1 MCGTML
7 PTINST
13 PEPSGEQPKPK
24 SLYRRHSIAVSLI
37 LHAIVLVALLCW
49 YIPRQS
55 TQRTKSA
62 TPQSAVSSR
71 LQPERPMATE
81 FQPNSAAYVLNEDI
95 RSSLSLSVDQ
105 VKDLSTAAQL
115 NELEKN
121 LQKLQANA
129 SPESVE
135 QTTDRIA
142 EAFGL
147 VEGPVPNP
155 IPPEGIFDISTAQ
168 IHDITRQQAADGK
181 WTYQSVLVDKAGRT
195 QSVELPST
203 EGKAT
208 YNTFQQ
214 LKKFP
219 LAEGIYRKIVMPM
232 LQNTLSAAAAAEE
245 QARKVEQQK
254 YQDSKSLPEDS
265 PVSENIPSANVGE

>member
-1 MCGTML
+1 M
-7 PTINST
+7 
-13 PEPSGEQPKPK
+13 
-24 SLYRRHSIAVSLI
+24 
-37 LHAIVLVALLCW
+37 
-49 YIPRQS
+49 
-55 TQRTKSA
+55 
-62 TPQSAVSSR
+62 
-71 LQPERPMATE
+71 
-81 FQPNSAAYVLNEDI
+81 
-95 RSSLSLSVDQ
+95 
-105 VKDLSTAAQL
+105 
-115 NELEKN
+115 
-121 LQKLQANA
+121 
-129 SPESVE
+129 
-135 QTTDRIA
+135 
-142 EAFGL
+142 

-203 EGKAT
+203 EGEAT

-245 QARKVEQQK
+245 QARKVERQK

>member
-1 MCGTML
+1 
-7 PTINST
+7 
-13 PEPSGEQPKPK
+13 
-24 SLYRRHSIAVSLI
+24 
-37 LHAIVLVALLCW
+37 
-49 YIPRQS
+49 
-55 TQRTKSA
+55 
-62 TPQSAVSSR
+62 
-71 LQPERPMATE
+71 MATE
-81 FQPNSAAYVLNEDI
+81 FKPKSADDVLNEEI

-105 VKDLSTAAQL
+105 FKDLSPAAQL

-155 IPPEGIFDISTAQ
+155 TPPEGVFDINTAQ
-168 IHDITRQQAADGK
+168 IHDITRQQAADGT

-203 EGKAT
+203 EGEAT

-265 PVSENIPSANVGE
+265 PVSENIPSANAGE

>member
-1 MCGTML
+1 
-7 PTINST
+7 
-13 PEPSGEQPKPK
+13 
-24 SLYRRHSIAVSLI
+24 
-37 LHAIVLVALLCW
+37 
-49 YIPRQS
+49 
-55 TQRTKSA
+55 
-62 TPQSAVSSR
+62 
-71 LQPERPMATE
+71 MATE
-81 FQPNSAAYVLNEDI
+81 FKPKSADNVLNEDI

-147 VEGPVPNP
+147 VEGPVLNP
-155 IPPEGIFDISTAQ
+155 IPPEGVFDINTAQ
-168 IHDITRQQAADGK
+168 IHDITRQQASDGT

-203 EGKAT
+203 EGEAT

-254 YQDSKSLPEDS
+254 YQDRESLPEDS
-265 PVSENIPSANVGE
+265 PLSENIPSANVGE

>member
-1 MCGTML
+1 
-7 PTINST
+7 
-13 PEPSGEQPKPK
+13 
-24 SLYRRHSIAVSLI
+24 
-37 LHAIVLVALLCW
+37 
-49 YIPRQS
+49 
-55 TQRTKSA
+55 
-62 TPQSAVSSR
+62 
-71 LQPERPMATE
+71 MATE
-81 FQPNSAAYVLNEDI
+81 FKPKSADDVLNEDI

-121 LQKLQANA
+121 LRKLQANA

-155 IPPEGIFDISTAQ
+155 IPPEGVFDISTAQ

-203 EGKAT
+203 EGEAT

-219 LAEGIYRKIVMPM
+219 LADGIYRKIVMPM
-232 LQNTLSAAAAAEE
+232 LQNTLSAAAAAAE

-254 YQDSKSLPEDS
+254 YQDRKSLSEDS